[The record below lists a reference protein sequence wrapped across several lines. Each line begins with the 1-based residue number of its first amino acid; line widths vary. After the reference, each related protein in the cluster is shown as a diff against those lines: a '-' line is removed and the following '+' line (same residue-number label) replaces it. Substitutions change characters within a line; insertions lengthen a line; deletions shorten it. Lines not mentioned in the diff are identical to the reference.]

1 MGNIKSFLTEDD
13 KRQIVAAI
21 YKAESL
27 TSGEI
32 RVHIEKTAGSD
43 PMAVARNAFEKLGI
57 RETELHNGVLF
68 VLALEDRKFIV
79 LGDDG
84 INEKVPDNFWSDVKN
99 VVLDHFRRDLF
110 AKGLVEGIKLAGEQ
124 LSLFFPYQK
133 KDINEL
139 PNAISYAEEEE
150 SK

>member
-1 MGNIKSFLTEDD
+1 MGNIKSFFTEDD
-13 KRQIVAAI
+13 KKQIVAAI
-21 YKAESL
+21 CKAESL

-32 RVHIEKTAGSD
+32 RVHIEKTAGTD

-57 RETELHNGVLF
+57 RETELHNGILF
-68 VLALEDRKFIV
+68 VLALEDRKFII

-84 INEKVPDNFWSDVKN
+84 INDKVPDDFWNDVKD
-99 VVLDHFRRDLF
+99 VVVDQFKRGLF

-124 LSLFFPYQK
+124 LSTFFPYQK
-133 KDINEL
+133 EDTDEL

-150 SK
+150 NK